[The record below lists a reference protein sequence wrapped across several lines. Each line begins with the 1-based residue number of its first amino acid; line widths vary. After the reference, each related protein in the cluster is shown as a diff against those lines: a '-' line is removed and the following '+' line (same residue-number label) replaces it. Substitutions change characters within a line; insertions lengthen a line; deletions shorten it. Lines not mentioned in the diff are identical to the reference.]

1 MSAAEC
7 NLIGYKSADYKF
19 WIVIISHN
27 DDRTVRFGLREVFIF
42 QKQEEECVKE
52 ECVNENDEDINVF
65 LADLARVNNSR
76 ERASKL
82 FQWLIYPIPAKSF
95 FK

>member
-1 MSAAEC
+1 MSS
-7 NLIGYKSADYKF
+7 L
-19 WIVIISHN
+19 
-27 DDRTVRFGLREVFIF
+27 TFIF
-42 QKQEEECVKE
+42 QKEEKAIVKE
-52 ECVNENDEDINVF
+52 ERVNESEEDLNVF

-82 FQWLIYPIPAKSF
+82 FQWLISPIPAKPF